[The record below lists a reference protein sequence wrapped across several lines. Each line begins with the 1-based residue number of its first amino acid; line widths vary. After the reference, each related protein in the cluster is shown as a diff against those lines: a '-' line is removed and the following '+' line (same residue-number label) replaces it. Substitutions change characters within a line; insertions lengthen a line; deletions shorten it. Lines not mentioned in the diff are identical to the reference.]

1 MIDLAQDIFCIAAV
15 PAFFFMLALK
25 SEWRQAR

>member
-25 SEWRQAR
+25 SEWRQSR